1 MSEAF
6 LQILNTLRNG
16 KGPEFAFRPYLLA
29 TLRNIAIRAK
39 SPVEAEGVDFEE
51 LIDPATEGDPAVR
64 RFDDIAVQKA
74 FAALPERWQ
83 TVLWLSDVERLSGKE
98 VGELFGIQPN
108 AVAQLH
114 FRAREGLREAWLQ
127 AHLNDEAFREDDCRW
142 AIEQMGAFARGKLSP
157 RNLAKMEAHLA
168 VCASCTEVG
177 AEVGSVAEQLRA
189 VLVPVVATGGG
200 AGVIWQAMSSASPAK
215 AAGISAFLQATGKAR
230 LLTGALVLLLAGGGT
245 LLVLAPWN
253 QAGKPRTEASV
264 QANEKITRVKITSLS
279 DGAVLHAPPT
289 EISGAGQTGAEILVT
304 VNGGKAVTVVVD
316 KSGTWRAN
324 VTLPSGEHTITARQT
339 IGDETSESTIRV
351 RVTSNDQRPPRT
363 TPPPKPG
370 GVISLTHAS
379 LEAPS
384 SGALID
390 PTTLL
395 TVSWTL
401 NVPARS
407 AKPGMQLNFTLP
419 EYLAGQV
426 TGLDA
431 SAPDGTS
438 WGNVSGS
445 GNTFTLTFTDDAPF
459 DRATTLTV
467 RVRLAP
473 VVVVW
478 PNDTAQPV
486 TVTMGEQSVPAGSLT
501 LRYAPELVFT
511 EATTLFQQ
519 YSSSANDI
527 GYWYSSGVFRAADV
541 GIQQTQTITLD
552 QSARPYAAFDCAA
565 IRGTG
570 SGTGAVYHYGPDTSA
585 TSTEFVN
592 NPSNP
597 LGMSIASCS
606 PAAVVLTYTPPQAN
620 RGFALSLVAPTVAQS
635 AGDAIVLTGQGGAQ
649 QSSVRIGVRTE
660 RVNTTFGGRTTI
672 GVLDIN

>member
-1 MSEAF
+1 MGA
-6 LQILNTLRNG
+6 LPTTR
-16 KGPEFAFRPYLLA
+16 KAWLLA
-29 TLRNIAIRAK
+29 A
-39 SPVEAEGVDFEE
+39 
-51 LIDPATEGDPAVR
+51 
-64 RFDDIAVQKA
+64 
-74 FAALPERWQ
+74 
-83 TVLWLSDVERLSGKE
+83 
-98 VGELFGIQPN
+98 
-108 AVAQLH
+108 
-114 FRAREGLREAWLQ
+114 
-127 AHLNDEAFREDDCRW
+127 
-142 AIEQMGAFARGKLSP
+142 
-157 RNLAKMEAHLA
+157 
-168 VCASCTEVG
+168 
-177 AEVGSVAEQLRA
+177 
-189 VLVPVVATGGG
+189 
-200 AGVIWQAMSSASPAK
+200 
-215 AAGISAFLQATGKAR
+215 
-230 LLTGALVLLLAGGGT
+230 ALVLLLAGGGT
-245 LLVLAPWN
+245 LLALAPWN
-253 QAGKPRTEASV
+253 QADKPRTEASA
-264 QANEKITRVKITSLS
+264 QTNETITRVKITSLS
-279 DGAVLHAPPT
+279 DGAILQDSPT

-324 VTLPSGEHTITARQT
+324 VTLPRGEHTITARQT

-351 RVTSNDQRPPRT
+351 RVTSNDQRTPRT

-370 GVISLTHAS
+370 GVISLTQAS

-407 AKPGMQLNFTLP
+407 AKPGTQLNFTLP

-438 WGNVSGS
+438 WGNVSGD
-445 GNTFTLTFTDDAPF
+445 GNTFTLTFAQEAPF
-459 DRATTLTV
+459 DSATTLTV
-467 RVRLAP
+467 RMRLAP
-473 VVVVW
+473 VVVAW
-478 PNDTAQPV
+478 PNGTAQPV
-486 TVTMGEQSVPAGSLT
+486 TVTMGEQSVTAGSLT

-527 GYWYSSGVFRAADV
+527 GYWYSSGVFRTADV
-541 GIQQTQTITLD
+541 GIQQTQAVTLD
-552 QSARPYAAFDCAA
+552 QSARPYAGFDCAA
-565 IRGTG
+565 IRGSG

-606 PAAVVLTYTPPQAN
+606 PTAVVLTYTPTQAN
-620 RGFALSLVAPTVAQS
+620 RGFALSLVGPTVAQS
-635 AGDAIVLTGQGGAQ
+635 TGDAIVLTAQDGAQ
-649 QSSVRIGVRTE
+649 QSSVRIAVRTE
-660 RVNTTFGGRTTI
+660 RRSATGSGQVTADF
-672 GVLDIN
+672 LDYQGSAG